1 MALNL
6 YRRILRLHRQ
16 KLPFQMKEMGD
27 KYVKEEFRQHK
38 DASQEFVVQF
48 MDQWEQYAEML
59 EQQKK
64 VDNNS
69 NDSDN
74 IPTFGRHLTKEE
86 WDGLSQDQKQQLAKV
101 QAESKNLK

>member
-6 YRRILRLHRQ
+6 YRRILRLHRK

-48 MDQWEQYAEML
+48 MDQWEQYAQML

-64 VDNNS
+64 IDNNS
-69 NDSDN
+69 NDGDN
-74 IPTFGRHLTKEE
+74 VATIGRHLTKEE